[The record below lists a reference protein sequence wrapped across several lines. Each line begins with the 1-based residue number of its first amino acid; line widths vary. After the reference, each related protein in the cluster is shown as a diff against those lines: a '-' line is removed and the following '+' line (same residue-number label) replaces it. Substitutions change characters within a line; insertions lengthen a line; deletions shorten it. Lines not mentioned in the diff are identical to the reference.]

1 MQGFCYTNSSLINL
15 RSTIQVILRYLL
27 LSCTFCLGLSSCS
40 SQKETVASR
49 GMQNLTAH
57 YNILYNAKVLI
68 NESEQNI
75 QLAYADNYDRVISV
89 YKEPNESIS
98 QSELKKLDDAIL
110 KANTIANQKSLSKY
124 VDNAYFLIG
133 KANHLK
139 SNFYNAVEYF
149 NYVYLN
155 YPKEKELKQA
165 SLAWKTR
172 SLIASNRLEE
182 AEASIDSALRYIGS
196 EKKSVADV
204 YAIRAQLHI
213 YAKEDAEAI
222 TLLEKAIKSAVNKQ
236 SKIRWTYLIA
246 QLQEIND
253 LQKDSYLNY
262 TKVLKSNAP
271 FDMAFNAKLSSINL
285 RNKLSGDTSS
295 LIKQIAAMLKDDKN
309 RDFNDQIY
317 FQMANSYADAN
328 SIDKAIENYNYA
340 ISKSTKNGTQKGLS
354 YLKLAEI
361 YFNQTDYVKS
371 KAYYDST
378 LLALPSIY
386 PDYALLKKKAD
397 NLELLADRLSII
409 AREDTLQMLA
419 GLPESDRTN
428 KVISLVKLEA
438 LKVQTRIANSQSGGF
453 SSNQIS
459 STSGD
464 SKFYFNNSIALNQ
477 GLADF
482 KKRWGTRKLE
492 DNWRRSQKTTSDIS
506 NGTNSFQT
514 SDKDPFQQSKIAD
527 DAANLDS
534 LQKKLTESIPLS
546 NEMKLA
552 SNQKI
557 SSAMYDI
564 GNYYREVSADT
575 AEAVKTYEQLLK
587 RFPEN
592 SNQLA
597 VYYNLYRLY
606 RNVNAKRSDEYKN
619 ILLNKYPESP
629 FAKIIIDPEY
639 SQKADEQELAFNR
652 FYNEVYNLYTS
663 KNYADVLKRVEQ
675 QKLQSSAKKLS
686 VQLAYLASLALG
698 HLQKLDR
705 LEIAFKNMATS
716 NPDDQ
721 FIVPLV
727 KLHLAYIDS
736 NRTSMS
742 SRVFALLDNDSKE
755 DTFIE
760 EPVLEQVAD
769 VKQNTVQKTAAS
781 TTSAAAVPEKAV
793 VFEAKK
799 EDIKPEIPIA
809 TTFFDL
815 EESADFYFVVNVADP
830 SVNLSSSR
838 FGIGQF
844 NRVNL
849 PSTVIKHQLKS
860 ITNQNQLIFVGP
872 LLGLEAAKNYFN
884 QINPL
889 IRDIMKIPSAK
900 YSTFFINK
908 QNLDK
913 ISDKETLDRY
923 VEFYKKNY

>member
-1 MQGFCYTNSSLINL
+1 
-15 RSTIQVILRYLL
+15 
-27 LSCTFCLGLSSCS
+27 
-40 SQKETVASR
+40 VASR

-57 YNILYNAKVLI
+57 YNILYNAKELI
-68 NESEQNI
+68 NESERNI
-75 QLAYADNYDRVISV
+75 QLAYSDNYDRVIPV

-110 KANTIANQKSLSKY
+110 KGNTLANQKSLSKY

-139 SNFYNAVEYF
+139 SNFYNAVEFF
-149 NYVYLN
+149 NYVYVN
-155 YPKEKELKQA
+155 YPKEKEIRQA

-172 SLIASNRLEE
+172 SLIESDRLVE
-182 AEASIDSALRYIGS
+182 AEATIDSALSYIRS
-196 EKKSVADV
+196 EKKSVSDI

-213 YAKEDAEAI
+213 YAKEDAQAI
-222 TLLEKAIKSAVNKQ
+222 TLLEKAIKLAVNKQ

-262 TKVLKSNAP
+262 TRVLKSNAP
-271 FDMAFNAKLSSINL
+271 FDMAFNAKLSMINL
-285 RNKLSGDTSS
+285 KNKLSGDTSGRTR
-295 LIKQIAAMLKDDKN
+295 QIAAMLKDDKN
-309 RDFNDQIY
+309 KDFKDQIF
-317 FQMANSYADAN
+317 FQIADSYADAN
-328 SIDKAIENYNYA
+328 NIGKAIENYNNA
-340 ISKSTKNGTQKGLS
+340 ISKSSKNVTQKGLA

-361 YFNQTDYVKS
+361 YFKQADYVKS

-378 LLALPSIY
+378 LVALPSIY
-386 PDYALLKKKAD
+386 PDYALIKKKAD

-409 AREDTLQMLA
+409 AREDTLRMLA
-419 GLPESDRTN
+419 ALPESDRNN
-428 KVISLVKLEA
+428 KVNSLIKLEA
-438 LKVQTRIANSQSGGF
+438 LKVQTRIANTQSGGS

-492 DNWRRSQKTTSDIS
+492 DNWRRSQKTASDIS
-506 NGTNSFQT
+506 NGASPLQAP
-514 SDKDPFQQSKIAD
+514 DKNPFQELKIAEN
-527 DAANLDS
+527 AANLDS
-534 LQKKLTESIPLS
+534 LRKTLLESIPLS
-546 NEMKLA
+546 SEMKLA
-552 SNQKI
+552 SDQKI

-564 GNYYREVSADT
+564 ANYYREVSADT

-606 RNVNAKRSDEYKN
+606 RYVNPKRSDEYKN

-629 FAKIIIDPEY
+629 FSKIILDPKY
-639 SQKADEQELAFNR
+639 SQKADEQEVAFNR

-663 KNYADVLKRVEQ
+663 KNYADALKMVAK
-675 QKLQSSAKKLS
+675 QKLPSGFKKLS
-686 VQLAYLASLALG
+686 VQLAYLESLALG
-698 HLQKLDR
+698 HLQKLDQ
-705 LEIAFKNMATS
+705 LEIAFKNIVES

-721 FIVPLV
+721 LIVPLV

-742 SRVFALLDNDSKE
+742 NRVFALLDNDSKE
-755 DTFIE
+755 NTFIE
-760 EPVLEQVAD
+760 EPVFEQAIIA
-769 VKQNTVQKTAAS
+769 KQNTEQKTAPNITS
-781 TTSAAAVPEKAV
+781 TPAVSEKAPIT
-793 VFEAKK
+793 ETKK
-799 EDIKPEIPIA
+799 EEIKPETPA
-809 TTFFDL
+809 VSEFFTL
-815 EESADFYFVVNVADP
+815 EESADHYFVVNVSDP

-849 PSTVIKHQLKS
+849 PGTVIKHQLKS
-860 ITNQNQLIFVGP
+860 IANQNQLIFVGP
-872 LLGLEAAKNYFN
+872 LTGLEAAKNYLN

-889 IRDIMKIPSAK
+889 IRDIMKIPANK

-913 ISDKETLDRY
+913 ISDGETLDRY
-923 VEFYKKNY
+923 VEFYKKKY

>member
-1 MQGFCYTNSSLINL
+1 
-15 RSTIQVILRYLL
+15 
-27 LSCTFCLGLSSCS
+27 
-40 SQKETVASR
+40 
-49 GMQNLTAH
+49 MQNLTAH
-57 YNILYNAKVLI
+57 YNILYNAKELI
-68 NESEQNI
+68 NESERNI
-75 QLAYADNYDRVISV
+75 QLAYSDNYDRVIPV
-89 YKEPNESIS
+89 YKEPNETIS

-155 YPKEKELKQA
+155 YPKEKEIKQA

-182 AEASIDSALRYIGS
+182 AEASIDSALRYIRS
-196 EKKSVADV
+196 EKKSVSDI
-204 YAIRAQLHI
+204 YASRAQLHI
-213 YAKEDAEAI
+213 YAKEDAQAI
-222 TLLEKAIKSAVNKQ
+222 TLLEKAIKSGRNKQ
-236 SKIRWTYLIA
+236 RKIRLTYLIA
-246 QLQEIND
+246 QLQEINN

-262 TKVLKSNAP
+262 TRVVKSNAP
-271 FDMAFNAKLSSINL
+271 FEMAFNAKLSSINL
-285 RNKLSGDTSS
+285 KNKLSGDTSS
-295 LIKQIAAMLKDDKN
+295 LTRQIAAMLKDDKN
-309 RDFNDQIY
+309 RDFTDQIY
-317 FQMANSYADAN
+317 FQIANSYADAN
-328 SIDKAIENYNYA
+328 TIDKAIENYNNA
-340 ISKSTKNGTQKGLS
+340 ISKSTKNVTQKGLA
-354 YLKLAEI
+354 YLKLAEL

-386 PDYALLKKKAD
+386 PDYALIKKKAD

-409 AREDTLQMLA
+409 ARQDTLQMLA
-419 GLPESDRTN
+419 ALPESDRTN
-428 KVISLVKLEA
+428 KVNSLVKLEA
-438 LKVQTRIANSQSGGF
+438 LKIQTRIANSQSGGS
-453 SSNQIS
+453 SSNQMS
-459 STSGD
+459 STNGD

-477 GLADF
+477 GLSDF
-482 KKRWGTRKLE
+482 KKRWGARKLE
-492 DNWRRSQKTTSDIS
+492 DNWRRSQKTASDIS
-506 NGTNSFQT
+506 TGASPFLTP
-514 SDKDPFQQSKIAD
+514 DKDPFQQLKTAENTAD
-527 DAANLDS
+527 LDS
-534 LQKKLTESIPLS
+534 LRKTLIESIPL
-546 NEMKLA
+546 NREMKLA
-552 SNQKI
+552 SDQKI

-564 GNYYREVSADT
+564 ANYYQAVSTDT
-575 AEAVKTYEQLLK
+575 AQAVKTYEQLLK

-606 RNVNAKRSDEYKN
+606 RSVNPKRSDEYKN
-619 ILLNKYPESP
+619 ILLKKYPESP
-629 FAKIIIDPEY
+629 FAKIILDPEY
-639 SQKADEQELAFNR
+639 SQKADEQELAFNL
-652 FYNEVYNLYTS
+652 FYNEAYNLYTS
-663 KNYADVLKRVEQ
+663 KNYADILKMVEQ
-675 QKLQSSAKKLS
+675 QIVQSGVKKLS
-686 VQLAYLASLALG
+686 TQLAYLASLALG
-698 HLQKLDR
+698 HLQKLDQ
-705 LEIAFKNMATS
+705 LEIAFKNIVES

-721 FIVPLV
+721 LIVPLV

-742 SRVFALLDNDSKE
+742 NRVFALLDNDSKE
-755 DTFIE
+755 NTFIV
-760 EPVLEQVAD
+760 EPVLEQVVVA
-769 VKQNTVQKTAAS
+769 KQNTEQKTEPT
-781 TTSAAAVPEKAV
+781 TTSTPAVPEKEAI
-793 VFEAKK
+793 FEAKK
-799 EDIKPEIPIA
+799 KEIKPEA
-809 TTFFDL
+809 TVITEFFDL
-815 EESADFYFVVNVADP
+815 DESADHYFVVNVSDP

-872 LLGLEAAKNYFN
+872 LTGLEAAKNYFN

-889 IRDIMKIPSAK
+889 IRDTMKIPATK

-913 ISDKETLDRY
+913 ISDVETLERY